1 MPDQKKNKTPID
13 SFSIKD
19 IVNLSIVDMV
29 MLQLLLKHTKPVVR
43 HLLYNEISQFLS
55 KEKKKVIISTDFSDV
70 PAGAEKFQNFLQT
83 NDGKKFSSSSL
94 YYSLDNLEKKGLVKY
109 NYDKK
114 DKVESVEATP
124 YTKVLLNTILKHIIR
139 FGLIEAEQSNF
150 LPEIIKEVIEEKIFA
165 DLEDKKFGTMLYIW
179 FSNFINA
186 KCINLFS
193 TITKNL
199 FILSNEEAFENISK
213 LGLKNVQNTS
223 LFNKTIRESDN
234 FFDGVFVPYHFR
246 NTNFKDVSKES
257 ILEEAFRIVKEN
269 GVVIIHSYTNVPD
282 INHAFLNIF
291 TNWVK
296 NIYTDIEFYS
306 EEDFKDEL
314 LKAGAKEAEV
324 FVYKGHLFGIGNKQ

>member
-29 MLQLLLKHTKPVVR
+29 MLQLLLKHTRPVVR

>member
-1 MPDQKKNKTPID
+1 MPTKNENKTPID

-19 IVNLSIVDMV
+19 IVNLSIVDIV

-43 HLLYNEISQFLS
+43 HILYNEISHFLS
-55 KEKKKVIISTDFSDV
+55 KEKQKVVASTDFSDV

-83 NDGKKFSSSSL
+83 NEGKKFSSSSL

-114 DKVESVEATP
+114 DKVESVESTQ
-124 YTKVLLNTILKHIIR
+124 YTEILINTILKHIIE
-139 FGLIEAEQSNF
+139 FGLIEAEQSKF
-150 LPEIIKEVIEEKIFA
+150 LPDIIKEVVEEKVLK
-165 DLEDKKFGTMLYIW
+165 DYEDKKFGTMLYIW

-186 KCINLFS
+186 KCVSLFS
-193 TITKNL
+193 TLTKNL
-199 FILSNEEAFENISK
+199 FILSNKEAFENISK
-213 LGLKNVQNTS
+213 LGLKNVQITS

-246 NTNFKDVSKES
+246 NTNFKDLSKES